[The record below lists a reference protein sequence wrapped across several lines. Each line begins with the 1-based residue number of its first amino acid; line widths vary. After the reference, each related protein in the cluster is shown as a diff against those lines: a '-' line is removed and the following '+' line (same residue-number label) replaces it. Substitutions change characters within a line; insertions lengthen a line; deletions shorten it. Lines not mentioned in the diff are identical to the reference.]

1 MIVWRKLMS
10 VIILCKS
17 KLKDCY
23 IGKGDLM
30 IGTFDIDFE
39 KQLIKD
45 DAKETFE
52 NLIYRANSRQLEK
65 DFVFREFLKQFNAL
79 AKKNGIL

>member
-1 MIVWRKLMS
+1 
-10 VIILCKS
+10 
-17 KLKDCY
+17 
-23 IGKGDLM
+23 M
-30 IGTFDIDFE
+30 IGTFDIDLE

>member
-1 MIVWRKLMS
+1 
-10 VIILCKS
+10 
-17 KLKDCY
+17 
-23 IGKGDLM
+23 M

-39 KQLIKD
+39 KQLIKN
-45 DAKETFE
+45 DAEEAIE

-65 DFVFREFLKQFNAL
+65 NFVFQEFLKQFNAL